1 MDEFHELY
9 RKYAPQVFRFALFL
23 CGDSS
28 LAEDITSETFVR
40 ALTARGRIRNAT
52 VKSYLFTIARNIY
65 RDWQRRNARYTQL
78 PESMMDPGAN
88 PHSSMEEKSEMS
100 DMLALLQQL
109 PDVDRTALL
118 LRAHENMPYDQ
129 IAETLGLSAVSVRVK
144 VHRARLTLLRARLA
158 AQEVLS

>member
-1 MDEFHELY
+1 
-9 RKYAPQVFRFALFL
+9 
-23 CGDSS
+23 
-28 LAEDITSETFVR
+28 
-40 ALTARGRIRNAT
+40 
-52 VKSYLFTIARNIY
+52 
-65 RDWQRRNARYTQL
+65 
-78 PESMMDPGAN
+78 MMDPGAN

-109 PDVDRTALL
+109 PDLDRTALL